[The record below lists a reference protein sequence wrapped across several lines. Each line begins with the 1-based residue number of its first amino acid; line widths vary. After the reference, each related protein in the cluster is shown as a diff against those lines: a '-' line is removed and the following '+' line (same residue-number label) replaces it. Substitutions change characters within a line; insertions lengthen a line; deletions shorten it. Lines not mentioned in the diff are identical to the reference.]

1 MLGTS
6 QPKALKDYN
15 LFQKR
20 QIFIRRG
27 RRGDG
32 QIITVLHWSGLPGQ
46 RKKLPVLGTIKL
58 FG

>member
-6 QPKALKDYN
+6 QLKALKGYD

-20 QIFIRRG
+20 QLFM

-32 QIITVLHWSGLPGQ
+32 QIRTVLQWSGLPGQ
-46 RKKLPVLGTIKL
+46 RKKVPVLGPL
-58 FG
+58 YCLDEN

>member
-6 QPKALKDYN
+6 QLKALKGYN

-20 QIFIRRG
+20 QLFM

-32 QIITVLHWSGLPGQ
+32 QIRTVLQWSGLPGQ
-46 RKKLPVLGTIKL
+46 RKKVPVLGTIKL